1 MSPTNGSGITS
12 KTIPA
17 RVCCPKGPT
26 WCKGS
31 IPTYKLVF
39 DKSEGR
45 TPECECC
52 GRDYRIPP
60 NIPKDPKKVPRPTR
74 AKTPSRTPT
83 RSPTPKNHQVRFD
96 KKDEEIKKLRLQL
109 KQKQQKDTD
118 PTCEEPQQNEDHV
131 LLKELKNN
139 FGSFKKAG
147 LDTKELQAK
156 IDALEIKCAK
166 KVPQATS
173 EALKRKLLNA
183 ENKAQQL
190 ARNVQKTN
198 ELLESQ
204 SNALVDAEEDV
215 QRLQEEH
222 KQALKKEGYEQ
233 AAIPADLLVVP
244 AHLEGKHR
252 EQYLL
257 KLEELQGIQN
267 RYQQE
272 AAAITGNLQAFN
284 SPPQKE
290 PEKDAKN
297 TEAPDEKMDDQA
309 NKENTGPLQSTLTKE
324 ESDAVNKAKNEKRTE
339 AHRAA
344 RARVESL
351 DANKKAKIV
360 DAAEIRI
367 DDE

>member
-1 MSPTNGSGITS
+1 
-12 KTIPA
+12 
-17 RVCCPKGPT
+17 
-26 WCKGS
+26 
-31 IPTYKLVF
+31 VF

-45 TPECECC
+45 TPECEVC
-52 GRDYRIPP
+52 GADYRIPP
-60 NIPKDPKKVPRPTR
+60 NIPKDPKKVPRPAR
-74 AKTPSRTPT
+74 SKTPSRTPT

-96 KKDEEIKKLRLQL
+96 TKDEEIKKLRQQL
-109 KQKQQKDTD
+109 KVKQQKDTD
-118 PTCEEPQQNEDHV
+118 PTCEDSQQNEDHV
-131 LLKELKNN
+131 LLKELKNT

-173 EALKRKLLNA
+173 EVLKRKLRNA

-190 ARNVQKTN
+190 AQNVQKTN

-252 EQYLL
+252 EQYFL

-267 RYQQE
+267 RYKQE

-284 SPPQKE
+284 SPPEKE
-290 PEKDAKN
+290 PEKDAENK
-297 TEAPDEKMDDQA
+297 EAPDEKMDDQA
-309 NKENTGPLQSTLTKE
+309 NKENTGPLQSTVTKE
-324 ESDAVNKAKNEKRTE
+324 ESEAAIKAKNETRAE
-339 AHRAA
+339 AKRAA
-344 RARVESL
+344 QARVASL

-360 DAAEIRI
+360 DGAEIKI